1 MKPRTAAI
9 IVHLLLINIISF
21 AGDAHGRLTVYQI
34 CQDGVLNPLSPE
46 MWTMFRFGDNFQV
59 NPNQGTLGL
68 SIPVYHYSEDR
79 AIQEVT
85 LYPDGNLLRTSL
97 SHDIQ
102 GRPVQIIN
110 QHIDSSAETGASVSL
125 TDSYFYDA
133 RGRMTG
139 RTSQIIAD
147 NQTGNSNLSLG
158 YDALGRLSQTVYGP
172 SISPVATQ
180 TVSYTMQG
188 WEEGRSIVDDSNN
201 TVFSSVLHY
210 DKPLSAYGYNNV
222 VNTISWTGKVSSWEW
237 QHGGRS
243 LNAWALVYDN
253 GGRLSDTRH
262 YTSKIL
268 DNLNAESFVYDRNSN
283 ITSYTAKNGL
293 NSSSV
298 ENYSFLGNR
307 RGDFSYD
314 ANGNLTCM
322 HEWMDPDSGEDS
334 SSSLSYNLLNLPD
347 NVTTYEDNYMDFR
360 FLADGTKVSAI
371 GYEDMGYKY
380 AGPFRYLVNEGD
392 LYLESCDAAGGR
404 FWCIDRDTDPD
415 NILLTTENSY
425 FVIDH
430 LGGIRAIIDG
440 TGNLFEQSDYKPYG
454 QRLRLS
460 GVNSRNNAYLWTGKE
475 QQTSFFGIPWFDS
488 GARFLFT
495 NGIFTSQDPLAE
507 KYPGFSPYTY
517 CKGDPINKIDP
528 YGTDDKDKLAG
539 AIIGSIT
546 NVIPRIGFVR
556 DWYNPTDPN
565 DYNNALRK
573 ADAVSL
579 AVGGSMILGGGL
591 MAATGASIS
600 SAGALAT
607 ATVVGSP
614 EGAIALAGG
623 AIALTA
629 GDVAL
634 STGSMLMANS
644 ADNTKEGYNRGR
656 AQQSESDSIYG
667 ETKSTKLGKEKHK
680 QYNPG
685 EGYKLNTALPSGKR
699 PDAYSVEKGIVREL
713 KPDNPRAVRRGWKQI
728 DEYRKELEKLYPDI
742 SWTMYIDTY

>member
-1 MKPRTAAI
+1 M
-9 IVHLLLINIISF
+9 S
-21 AGDAHGRLTVYQI
+21 Y
-34 CQDGVLNPLSPE
+34 
-46 MWTMFRFGDNFQV
+46 
-59 NPNQGTLGL
+59 
-68 SIPVYHYSEDR
+68 
-79 AIQEVT
+79 
-85 LYPDGNLLRTSL
+85 
-97 SHDIQ
+97 DIQ
-102 GRPVQIIN
+102 GCLVQSSS
-110 QHIDSSAETGASVSL
+110 QHIDSSAETGASASL
-125 TDSYFYDA
+125 TDSYTYDA
-133 RGRMTG
+133 RGRITG
-139 RTSQIIAD
+139 RSSQIIAD
-147 NQTGNSNLSLG
+147 NLTGNSSLSLG

-507 KYPGFSPYTY
+507 KYPGISPYAY
-517 CKGDPINKIDP
+517 CKGDPVNFVDPRGNIVITKDYTSRRNIINTLNSHDSKYISFDNC
-528 YGTDDKDKLAG
+528 G
-539 AIIGSIT
+539 IINTTLISNHASNSYT
-546 NVIPRIGFVR
+546 F
-556 DWYNPTDPN
+556 
-565 DYNNALRK
+565 NALKSLVQSDVEYVVCSTPFYITQEGLK
-573 ADAVSL
+573 AFKN
-579 AVGGSMILGGGL
+579 GH
-591 MAATGASIS
+591 
-600 SAGALAT
+600 
-607 ATVVGSP
+607 
-614 EGAIALAGG
+614 
-623 AIALTA
+623 
-629 GDVAL
+629 
-634 STGSMLMANS
+634 
-644 ADNTKEGYNRGR
+644 Y
-656 AQQSESDSIYG
+656 Y
-667 ETKSTKLGKEKHK
+667 
-680 QYNPG
+680 
-685 EGYKLNTALPSGKR
+685 
-699 PDAYSVEKGIVREL
+699 EKGITLFPNGVSDPS
-713 KPDNPRAVRRGWKQI
+713 PDDKVYIITNSFLNESEQASNFTHEAYGHALFYEKARQGEKVYPYHQYCSVIIGYVWDDEAGVPAGIIKLEDTNEALVNQI
-728 DEYRKELEKLYPDI
+728 SIVIKEVSNNMTNK
-742 SWTMYIDTY
+742 